1 MSKMLKSKFQAV
13 TSPLTGE
20 RFMVD
25 LIQELGM
32 EIPEEFQDDHIPQE
46 WIGSD
51 VLRQYFKEME
61 GFQEEDLHP
70 ADECHEEAIN
80 FIQWMEEDGATTDDD
95 DWSGWEPD
103 DIDHGAAFLRHWS
116 DVSED

>member
-1 MSKMLKSKFQAV
+1 MSKFLKSKFQAV
-13 TSPLTGE
+13 ISPITGE

-25 LIQELGM
+25 LVQELGL
-32 EIPEEFQDDHIPQE
+32 ELPEEFEHDHIPQE

-51 VLRQYFKEME
+51 TLRQYFKEVE

-70 ADECHEEAIN
+70 ADEYHEEAIAS
-80 FIQWMEEDGATTDDD
+80 IQWMEEDGAVEDEE
-95 DWSGWEPD
+95 WSGWEPD